1 MESELA
7 LSERIETAR
16 KTVDQVT
23 YEVQNLH
30 AIAALTSSLHVD
42 GHRAD
47 LVILKA
53 AKANAAFEGRAA
65 IDESD
70 IARAAELALPHRLRR
85 GPFQQAE
92 IKLTE
97 LEDRIEQIQ
106 SQAGGSP
113 QSEPEALEEQ
123 ELDRKKVSARA

>member
-1 MESELA
+1 MP
-7 LSERIETAR
+7 
-16 KTVDQVT
+16 
-23 YEVQNLH
+23 
-30 AIAALTSSLHVD
+30 
-42 GHRAD
+42 
-47 LVILKA
+47 LKA
-53 AKANAAFEGRAA
+53 AKANAAFEDREA
-65 IDESD
+65 IDDSD

-92 IKLTE
+92 IKLTD

-113 QSEPEALEEQ
+113 DSEPEPLEEQ